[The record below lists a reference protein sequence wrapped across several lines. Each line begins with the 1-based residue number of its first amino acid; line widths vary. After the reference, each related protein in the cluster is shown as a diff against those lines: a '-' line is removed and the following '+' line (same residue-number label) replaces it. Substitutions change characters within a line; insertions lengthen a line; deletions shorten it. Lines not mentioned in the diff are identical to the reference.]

1 MAGNHPSELSPRQRM
16 INMMYLVLTA
26 LLALNVSKE
35 VLDSFFEVNT
45 GIVRTT
51 NQFDTKNDETYLAF
65 MQAVEQ
71 NPVKAGPWKDKAF
84 QIKEKAGKLHA
95 NIQKLKYNLAF
106 KVDNEVYL
114 GKKYNSEGDIIEEN
128 MVEVPFDELSIQQK
142 NLTIADLN
150 NKEDRDASGE
160 LLVNSGEGIIL
171 KQSIAEFRDL
181 LLLLAKG
188 NEVLEEAIKDA
199 LNTSDKQKKK
209 GEGKEAWESYYF
221 NDMPSVAAFT
231 LLSKMQSDI
240 RNSEANVIDFLRQ
253 EIDAGSLK
261 FTSAEAIQIP
271 ISNFV
276 LRGDSFKAEI
286 FIAAKDTTQAP
297 DIFVGEYNIT
307 ESGYEMVGD
316 YETVSVKNGKGIFKV
331 RTTSEG
337 LKQWGG
343 LITMKTDMGTK
354 TYPFKGSYL
363 VANKSVVVSPVNM
376 NVFYLEVDN
385 PVKISVPGFAAADI
399 TASMTNGNIKVTKK
413 SAGEYTARPTK
424 KGKATVTLFTTIE
437 GKRTRMG
444 SMEFRVKEVPPPT
457 PKIGGKSEGVIEK
470 QRMLAAGGIQAKLE
484 DFDFKGVRYKVVAY
498 SFTTVYKGD
507 QVTETV
513 NGQEFTTRIN
523 AIINNTKSGNSITVS
538 NIMARRTDAK
548 GTATRSLPP
557 LVLKIK

>member
-84 QIKEKAGKLHA
+84 QIKEKAEKLHA

-261 FTSAEAIQIP
+261 FTSAEAIQLP
-271 ISNFV
+271 TSNFV

>member
-231 LLSKMQSDI
+231 LLSKMQSDT

-261 FTSAEAIQIP
+261 FTSAEAIQLP
-271 ISNFV
+271 TSNFV

>member
-114 GKKYNSEGDIIEEN
+114 EKKYNSEGDIIEEN

-231 LLSKMQSDI
+231 LLSKIQSDI

-261 FTSAEAIQIP
+261 FTSAEAIQLP
-271 ISNFV
+271 TSNFV

-444 SMEFRVKEVPPPT
+444 SMEFRVKEVP
-457 PKIGGKSEGVIEK
+457 
-470 QRMLAAGGIQAKLE
+470 Q
-484 DFDFKGVRYKVVAY
+484 
-498 SFTTVYKGD
+498 
-507 QVTETV
+507 
-513 NGQEFTTRIN
+513 
-523 AIINNTKSGNSITVS
+523 
-538 NIMARRTDAK
+538 
-548 GTATRSLPP
+548 
-557 LVLKIK
+557 

>member
-261 FTSAEAIQIP
+261 FTSAEAIQLP
-271 ISNFV
+271 TSNFV

>member
-114 GKKYNSEGDIIEEN
+114 EKKYNSEGDIIEEN

-261 FTSAEAIQIP
+261 FTSAEAIQLP
-271 ISNFV
+271 TSNFV

-343 LITMKTDMGTK
+343 LITMKTDMGSK

>member
-35 VLDSFFEVNT
+35 VLNSFFEVNT

-51 NQFDTKNDETYLAF
+51 NQFDNKNDETYSAF

-84 QIKEKAGKLHA
+84 KVKEEAEKLHKD
-95 NIQKLKYNLAF
+95 IQKLKYQLVLR
-106 KVDNEVYL
+106 VDKEVYL
-114 GKKYNSEGDIIEEN
+114 GRKYDEFGEKIDANKFEIPYDQLTLQEQKKKIA
-128 MVEVPFDELSIQQK
+128 ELQ
-142 NLTIADLN
+142 

-160 LLVNSGEGIIL
+160 VLVNTGEATVL
-171 KQSIAEFRDL
+171 KEKLAAYRDML
-181 LLLLAKG
+181 VSLTDG
-188 NEVLEEAIKDA
+188 NDVLKNTIESS
-199 LNTSDKQKKK
+199 LNTADKQKKK
-209 GEGKEAWESYYF
+209 GEGEESWEKYYF
-221 NDMPSVAAFT
+221 NDMPSVAALT
-231 LLSKMQSDI
+231 LLSKIQSDI

-271 ISNFV
+271 NSNFV

-286 FIAAKDTTQAP
+286 FIAAKDTTQDP
-297 DIFVGEYNIT
+297 EIFVGEYTTT
-307 ESGYEMVGD
+307 EDGYEMVGE
-316 YETVSVKNGKGIFKV
+316 YETVPVRNGKGLFKV

-337 LKQWGG
+337 LKDWGG

-354 TYPFKGSYL
+354 MYPFKGSYL

-385 PVKISVPGFAAADI
+385 PVKISVPGFAAADV
-399 TASMTNGNIKVTKK
+399 TANMSNGNITPTKK
-413 SAGEYTARPTK
+413 SAGEYIARPTK
-424 KGKATVTLFTTIE
+424 KGKAIVTLFTIIE
-437 GKRTRMG
+437 GKKTRMG
-444 SMEFRVKEVPPPT
+444 EMEFRVKEVPPPK
-457 PKIGGKSEGVIEK
+457 PYIAGKSEGVIEK
-470 QRMLAAGGIQAKLE
+470 QRMLAAGGIKAELE
-484 DFDFKGVRYKVVAY
+484 DFDFKGVRYKIVSY

-513 NGQEFTTRIN
+513 NGQKFSTRIN

-538 NIMARRTDAK
+538 NIMAKRTDAK

>member
-261 FTSAEAIQIP
+261 FTSAEAIQLP
-271 ISNFV
+271 TSNFV

-444 SMEFRVKEVPPPT
+444 SMKFRVKEVPPPT

>member
-84 QIKEKAGKLHA
+84 QIKEKAEKLHTY
-95 NIQKLKYNLAF
+95 IQKLKYNLAF

-114 GKKYNSEGDIIEEN
+114 EKKYNSEGDIIEEN

-171 KQSIAEFRDL
+171 RQSIAEFRDL
-181 LLLLAKG
+181 LLSLTKG
-188 NEVLEEAIKDA
+188 NEVLEEAILDA

-261 FTSAEAIQIP
+261 FTSAEAIQLP
-271 ISNFV
+271 TSNFV

-444 SMEFRVKEVPPPT
+444 SMKFRVKEVPPPT

>member
-261 FTSAEAIQIP
+261 FTSAEAIQLP
-271 ISNFV
+271 TSNFV

-337 LKQWGG
+337 LKKWGG